1 MPRKD
6 EPRLYGLA
14 VAVTLLGRRTGVG
27 AADGRLKRASRLE
40 LNLPGLFD
48 WKQEANCF
56 HNIVIRKSNQKT

>member
-1 MPRKD
+1 MPRND

-48 WKQEANCF
+48 WKQDANCF
-56 HNIVIRKSNQKT
+56 HNIAIRLKSKKT

>member
-56 HNIVIRKSNQKT
+56 HNTVIRKSNQKT